1 MKKLLYVLIIML
13 VIVLVGL
20 QFLLPPML
28 NQKVLDG
35 INNTLNPA
43 SSQVVITSIPAAK
56 LLIGKVDEIEADV
69 TEAKLKDGLVFKS
82 IHLVAQDVG
91 FNVASLYSGKEFILD
106 TVGSG
111 KLEGVLTEDEIN
123 AYLAQK
129 LDKMV
134 DPEIR
139 ITPDEVALQG
149 RVSIGGFLEGTVT
162 ATGTIEVKGNT
173 IIFAPRRMS
182 LNGTNLPSITSAILK
197 EVPIYNFDNFP
208 FPVSAKEVEAQKGS
222 LHVTV
227 VPISK

>member
-28 NQKVLDG
+28 NQKVVDG

-82 IHLVAQDVG
+82 IHLVAQDIG

-106 TVGSG
+106 SVGSG
-111 KLEGVLTEDEIN
+111 KLEGVLTEEEVN

-129 LDKMV
+129 LDKLV

-173 IIFAPRRMS
+173 IIFAPRKMS
-182 LNGTNLPSITSAILK
+182 LNGTSLPSITSAILK
-197 EVPIYNFDNFP
+197 EVPIYNFDDFP
-208 FPVSAKEVEAQKGS
+208 FPVRAKEVEAQKGS
-222 LHVTV
+222 LYLTV